1 MFSQTLSHTYKRYR
15 TLQTDR
21 IKALPIVIL
30 MPHSAC
36 NCRCIMCDI
45 WKDNKNLKQ
54 LTEKDIEGLL
64 NSLRKF
70 GTRQVLMS
78 GGEALLNSN
87 FFRFCEILNNE
98 NIKVTLLSTG
108 LTIKKNAE
116 QLVKWVNNIIV
127 SVDGDEQT
135 HDSIRNIPAA
145 FNKLREGIKEV
156 RAIEPDYK
164 ITGRTVIH
172 RLNYQ
177 RWPAIIDS
185 AKEIGLDQI
194 SFLPADVSSHAFN
207 REILWDE
214 SRQHEILL
222 SAEDLP
228 ELKKVIQKLTQDYHP
243 EFKNHFIAE
252 SPEKVWKIYE
262 YYAAFYDLNSFPYKK
277 CNAPWVS
284 TVVEADGTVRPCFFH
299 KPIGNIRLESLDKIL
314 NSEKAIEFRKNLD
327 VDTNSTCVKCVC
339 YLNLSPAKNVEYTGR
354 QQQIK
359 KKYV

>member
-21 IKALPIVIL
+21 IRALPIVIL

-64 NSLRKF
+64 NSLKKF

-116 QLVKWVNNIIV
+116 QLVKWVNDIIV
-127 SVDGDEQT
+127 SIDGDEQT
-135 HDSIRNIPAA
+135 HDAIRNIPGA
-145 FNKLREGIKEV
+145 FNKLRDGISGVK
-156 RAIEPDYK
+156 AIKPDYK
-164 ITGRTVIH
+164 ITARTVIH
-172 RLNYQ
+172 RLNYH
-177 RWPAIIDS
+177 RWPAIIDC
-185 AKEIGLDQI
+185 AKKIGLDHI

-207 REILWDE
+207 REMLWDE

-228 ELKKVIQKLTQDYHP
+228 ELKNVIQKLIQNFYL
-243 EFKNHFIAE
+243 EFENYFIAE
-252 SPEKVWKIYE
+252 SVEKIWKIYE
-262 YYAAFYDLNSFPYKK
+262 YYAAFYGLNSFPYKK

-299 KPIGNIRLESLDKIL
+299 KPLGNIRHESLDEIL
-314 NSEKAIEFRKNLD
+314 NSDKAIEFRKKLD
-327 VDTNSTCVKCVC
+327 INTDSTCVKCVC
-339 YLNLSPAKNVEYTGR
+339 YLNLSPAKNVGL
-354 QQQIK
+354 
-359 KKYV
+359 

>member
-1 MFSQTLSHTYKRYR
+1 MFTQTLSHTYKRYR

-54 LTEKDIEGLL
+54 LEEKDIMGLL
-64 NSLRKF
+64 SSLKKF

-98 NIKVTLLSTG
+98 KINVTLLSTG

-116 QLVKWVNNIIV
+116 QLVKWVNDIIV
-127 SVDGDEQT
+127 SIDGDEHT
-135 HDSIRNIPAA
+135 HDSIRNIPGA
-145 FNKLREGIKEV
+145 FSKLREGINEV
-156 RAIEPDYK
+156 KKIDPDYK
-164 ITGRTVIH
+164 ITARTVIH
-172 RLNYQ
+172 RLNYR
-177 RWPAIIDS
+177 RWAEIIDS
-185 AKEIGLDQI
+185 AKEIGVEQI

-207 REILWDE
+207 REMVWDE

-222 SAEDLP
+222 SEEDLP
-228 ELKKVIQKLTQDYHP
+228 ELKNVIQRLLQDYQP
-243 EFKNHFIAE
+243 EFENRFIAE
-252 SPEKVWKIYE
+252 SPYKIWKIYE
-262 YYAAFYDLNSFPYKK
+262 YYAAFYGQNSFPYKK

-284 TVVEADGTVRPCFFH
+284 TVIEADGTVRPCFFH
-299 KPIGNIRLESLDKIL
+299 SPIGNIRHQSLDKIL
-314 NSEKAIEFRKNLD
+314 NSNKAIEFRKNLD
-327 VDTNSTCVKCVC
+327 IDTDSTCVKCVC
-339 YLNLSPAKNVEYTGR
+339 YLNLSPGKNV
-354 QQQIK
+354 
-359 KKYV
+359 